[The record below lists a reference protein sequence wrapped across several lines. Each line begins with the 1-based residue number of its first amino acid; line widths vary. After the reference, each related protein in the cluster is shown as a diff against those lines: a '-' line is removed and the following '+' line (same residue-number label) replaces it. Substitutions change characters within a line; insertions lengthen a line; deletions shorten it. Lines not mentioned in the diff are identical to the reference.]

1 MSRDDPL
8 EGLRE
13 LSRARTKLESL
24 LREQLAEARS
34 QGATWEEIG
43 ESLGISRQSAWELYT
58 RDVRERLDEAVAAGD
73 LLSKERAL
81 RIAIEEVTQTRR
93 RRQARPTLSRARSFN
108 GANVIVTM
116 TFMPDKWV
124 LDRLYPV
131 AEAQLGYFTTHQ
143 AEEIGVDRRYLTHH
157 LRSGNLERVERGIYR
172 LRHYPSHAFE
182 DVMTATLWVGE
193 GSAASHDTAL
203 AIYGLADAMPP
214 VIHITVDRRFRGD
227 RPGVVVHKARLPEKD
242 MAIREGIPVTT
253 PLRTLADVAMDR
265 SVAEAAA
272 SEALDRGLVR
282 EAQLR
287 DLAASRPE
295 LAGLIG
301 SLLNR

>member
-1 MSRDDPL
+1 
-8 EGLRE
+8 
-13 LSRARTKLESL
+13 
-24 LREQLAEARS
+24 
-34 QGATWEEIG
+34 
-43 ESLGISRQSAWELYT
+43 
-58 RDVRERLDEAVAAGD
+58 
-73 LLSKERAL
+73 
-81 RIAIEEVTQTRR
+81 
-93 RRQARPTLSRARSFN
+93 
-108 GANVIVTM
+108 M

-131 AEAQLGYFTTHQ
+131 AEAQLGHFTTHQ
-143 AEEIGVDRRYLTHH
+143 AEELGVDRRYLTHH

-172 LRHYPSHAFE
+172 LRNYPRHPFE
-182 DVMTATLWVGE
+182 DVMAATLWVGE

-203 AIYGLADAMPP
+203 AIYGLADAMPS

-227 RPGVVVHKARLPEKD
+227 RPGVVLHKARLPNED
-242 MAIREGIPVTT
+242 VANREGIPVTT